1 MYETQPKKH
10 YPALLS
16 SIAAEMKKRVI
27 PSDRIKNSIIY
38 NNVFDGQE
46 AVVSHILLHNT

>member
-1 MYETQPKKH
+1 MYRQPRQTY

-16 SIAAEMKKRVI
+16 SIAAEMKKRII
-27 PSDRIKNSIIY
+27 PSDRIKNGIIY

-46 AVVSHILLHNT
+46 AVVK